1 MMALQK
7 NLIKFNQQQ
16 EKCLSALSSINVRAG
31 SSRAAPPTVPIATS
45 SSIATKFPTKFSENT
60 QRYQLIHCIKN
71 SEPGAQVKR
80 VIDLLRETRGDFTA
94 EQIEEACYV
103 DAIKNKVVFNSL
115 THNVKV
121 KYDGK
126 RFSYKPTHD
135 IKNKTELLQLIRKN
149 PEGIA
154 ISELK
159 DSYRLVMEDLQALK
173 ASGVVWWLSNSDCR
187 EDVAYPNDPRITIKV
202 DDEIKQLFRAEE
214 LPRDMIDIERYLR
227 GNGMKPKTDT
237 ARRRAMAQVHGL
249 NPKPKAK
256 KKPRNISKRTKL
268 TNAHLPELFQDI
280 CS

>member
-1 MMALQK
+1 MALQK
-7 NLIKFNQQQ
+7 SLTKFNQQQ
-16 EKCLSALSSINVRAG
+16 DKCLSTLSSINNV
-31 SSRAAPPTVPIATS
+31 RAAPPTVLIATS
-45 SSIATKFPTKFSENT
+45 SSTAAKFPTTKFSENT
-60 QRYQLIHCIKN
+60 QRYQLIHSIKN
-71 SEPGAQVKR
+71 SESGAQVKR
-80 VIDLLRETRGDFTA
+80 VIDLLRETRKDFTA
-94 EQIEEACYV
+94 EQIEDACYV

-159 DSYRLVMEDLQALK
+159 DAYLGVMEDLQALK

-187 EDVAYPNDPRITIKV
+187 EDVAYPNDPRINIKV
-202 DDEIKQLFRAEE
+202 DDELKQLFRAEE

-249 NPKPKAK
+249 NPKPKTK
-256 KKPRNISKRTKL
+256 KKPRSISKRTKL
-268 TNAHLPELFQDI
+268 TNAHLPELFKDI
-280 CS
+280 CP